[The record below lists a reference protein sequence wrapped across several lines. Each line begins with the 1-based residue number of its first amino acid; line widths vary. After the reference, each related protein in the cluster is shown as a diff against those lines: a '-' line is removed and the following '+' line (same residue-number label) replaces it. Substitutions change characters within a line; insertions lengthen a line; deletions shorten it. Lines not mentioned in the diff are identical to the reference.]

1 MEDHPMDSTLVRRDQ
16 FNISPHGIT
25 HKPTDAAFIPRPGDP
40 HSGVERL
47 GQLGNKHPNG
57 SGFHID
63 DVQRMMRE
71 LWAEYVAGNPQ
82 LFKTVEC
89 LSHDNKRESLG
100 PRNTVS

>member
-47 GQLGNKHPNG
+47 GQLGNKHRNG
-57 SGFHID
+57 GGCHFV
-63 DVQRMMRE
+63 DVQRMMRDA
-71 LWAEYVAGNPQ
+71 WSEYVEGTPQ
-82 LFKTVEC
+82 LFKTVQY
-89 LSHDNKRESLG
+89 LSHNNKRERLG
-100 PRNTVS
+100 